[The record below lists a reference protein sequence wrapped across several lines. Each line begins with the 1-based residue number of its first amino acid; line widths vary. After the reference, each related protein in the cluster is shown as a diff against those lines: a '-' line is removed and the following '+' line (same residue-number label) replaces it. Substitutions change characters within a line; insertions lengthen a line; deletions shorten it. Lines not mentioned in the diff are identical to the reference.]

1 VFRVNNKDTFLRKI
15 IKLTL
20 GPLSL
25 GGLGAMQGNTKI
37 TTTVFAAIISV

>member
-1 VFRVNNKDTFLRKI
+1 VFGISNKDTFLRKI
-15 IKLTL
+15 IEITL

-25 GGLGAMQGNTKI
+25 GGLGAMQGYTKI